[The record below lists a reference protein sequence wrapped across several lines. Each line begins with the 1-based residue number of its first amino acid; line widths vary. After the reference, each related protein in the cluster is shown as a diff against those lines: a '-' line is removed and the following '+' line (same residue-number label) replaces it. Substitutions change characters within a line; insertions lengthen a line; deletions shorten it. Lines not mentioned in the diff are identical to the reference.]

1 MAPYNLL
8 TATVSLMARSFSAF
22 YTNTPARC
30 TSIVCSANINPVKY
44 LTSQTSGPPK
54 RPLNGYMRYVLQQ
67 KPVVISENPEI
78 KLVDVVRKI
87 AQQWRMM
94 SPEQKEPFQQASVQA
109 MKQFK
114 VDLQKYQAQLS
125 PAELQQQVLEKR
137 QRMAKRKA
145 IRKKRELNVLGKPKQ
160 CRTPFNIYM
169 SEHFQEARGTTTQ
182 AKLKSLLDD
191 WRNLFSHQK
200 QVYIQLA
207 EDDKIRY
214 KNEIK
219 SWEEHMIDI
228 GREDLVRG
236 QTQSKKKKTAAVRKA
251 TKKTAAKSVK
261 KATLFFVGKKQK
273 SKTSSKAKPSASAKT
288 VQKDSPRKPKM

>member
-8 TATVSLMARSFSAF
+8 TATASLMARSFSAF

-44 LTSQTSGPPK
+44 LTSQTNGPPK
-54 RPLNGYMRYVLQQ
+54 RPLNGYMRYVVQQ
-67 KPVVISENPEI
+67 KPAVISENPEI
-78 KLVDVVRKI
+78 KLVDVVRKL

-94 SPEQKEPFQQASVQA
+94 SPEQKQPFQQASVQA

-125 PAELQQQVLEKR
+125 PAQLQQQVLEKR
-137 QRMAKRKA
+137 QRRAKRKA
-145 IRKKRELNVLGKPKQ
+145 IRKKKELNILGKPKR
-160 CRTPFNIYM
+160 CRSPFNIYM
-169 SEHFQEARGTTTQ
+169 SEHFQEARGNTTQ

-219 SWEEHMIDI
+219 SWEDHMVDI
-228 GREDLVRG
+228 GREDLVREL
-236 QTQSKKKKTAAVRKA
+236 TQRKIKKTQRK
-251 TKKTAAKSVK
+251 TTKKKTAAKSVK
-261 KATLFFVGKKQK
+261 KATPTQK

-288 VQKDSPRKPKM
+288 V

>member
-8 TATVSLMARSFSAF
+8 TATASLVARSFSAF

-30 TSIVCSANINPVKY
+30 TSIVYNAHIFPVKY

-67 KPVVISENPEI
+67 KPFVTSQNPEI

-94 SPEQKEPFQQASVQA
+94 SPEEKQPFQEASVQA

-114 VDLQKYQAQLS
+114 MDLEKYQSQLTPAQ
-125 PAELQQQVLEKR
+125 LQQQAVERR
-137 QRMAKRKA
+137 QRLAKRKA
-145 IRKKRELNVLGKPKQ
+145 IRKKRELTILGKPKRP
-160 CRTPFNIYM
+160 RTPFNIFM
-169 SEHFQEARGTTTQ
+169 SEHFQEARGATTQ
-182 AKLKSLLDD
+182 AKMKSLLDD

-200 QVYIQLA
+200 QIYVQLA

-214 KNEIK
+214 KNEMK
-219 SWEEHMIDI
+219 SWEDHMVDI
-228 GREDLVRG
+228 GRVDLIRE
-236 QTQSKKKKTAAVRKA
+236 QTQPTKKKPPAV
-251 TKKTAAKSVK
+251 KKQAKKSSAKSVK
-261 KATLFFVGKKQK
+261 KTSPKRK
-273 SKTSSKAKPSASAKT
+273 SKTSSKTKLSSSAKT
-288 VQKDSPRKPKM
+288 VKAGSSKKA

>member
-8 TATVSLMARSFSAF
+8 TATASLMARSFSAF

-30 TSIVCSANINPVKY
+30 TSILCSANINPVKY

-67 KPVVISENPEI
+67 KPIMTSQNPEI
-78 KLVDVVRKI
+78 KIVDLIRKI

-94 SPEQKEPFQQASVQA
+94 SPEQKQPFQDASVQA

-114 VDLQKYQAQLS
+114 VDLQKYQAQLT
-125 PAELQQQVLEKR
+125 PAQLQQQALEKR
-137 QRMAKRKA
+137 QRMTKRKA
-145 IRKKRELNVLGKPKQ
+145 IRKKRELNILGKPKRS
-160 CRTPFNIYM
+160 RTPFNIYM

-182 AKLKSLLDD
+182 AKMKTLFDD
-191 WRNLFSHQK
+191 WRNLLSHQR

-214 KNEIK
+214 KNEMK
-219 SWEEHMIDI
+219 SWEDHMMDI
-228 GREDLVRG
+228 GREDLIRE
-236 QTQSKKKKTAAVRKA
+236 QTQRKKKKPADVKKKA
-251 TKKTAAKSVK
+251 TKKTAAKSGK
-261 KATLFFVGKKQK
+261 KATA
-273 SKTSSKAKPSASAKT
+273 TRNSKASNKT
-288 VQKDSPRKPKM
+288 KLSS

>member
-8 TATVSLMARSFSAF
+8 TATASLMARSFSAF

-30 TSIVCSANINPVKY
+30 ASIVCGANINPVKY
-44 LTSQTSGPPK
+44 LTWQASGPPK

-67 KPVVISENPEI
+67 KPVVISQNPEI
-78 KLVDVVRKI
+78 KLVDAVRKI
-87 AQQWRMM
+87 AEQWRMM
-94 SPEQKEPFQQASVQA
+94 SPEQKQPFQQASVQA
-109 MKQFK
+109 MNQFK

-125 PAELQQQVLEKR
+125 PAQLQQQALEKR

-145 IRKKRELNVLGKPKQ
+145 IRKKRELNVLGKPKR

-219 SWEEHMIDI
+219 SWEDHMVDI
-228 GREDLVRG
+228 GREDLVRE

-261 KATLFFVGKKQK
+261 KASPTQKK

-288 VQKDSPRKPKM
+288 VQKGSAKKA